1 MSDSVLSDFQ
11 QQEAKNIAQSV
22 LFNRWSRIMI
32 RVLIQEQEKKLTDS
46 DLPVEEGSSD
56 DFWTG
61 VA

>member
-46 DLPVEEGSSD
+46 DLPVEEGRPD

>member
-22 LFNRWSRIMI
+22 LFNRWSCVMI
-32 RVLIQEQEKKLTDS
+32 RVLIREHEKKLTDS
-46 DLPVEEGSSD
+46 DLPVEEGNPD